1 MNKQLLADLCAIDG
15 VSGHEHAVRDYILER
30 LQENNDHID
39 VIKTDNMGNLLVH
52 LVGKE
57 RANKVVQFDAHMD
70 EVGFIITNIGEDGFL
85 RFDTVGGIDSRAL
98 FGHRVRIGA
107 QKGVIGGKA
116 GHQCSPDETKKVPS
130 AGSLTIDIGAASRE
144 EAEKLV
150 KIGDVGTFDNTL
162 TWIGEDAFLGKAVD
176 DRVGCML
183 LLEMA
188 KHQPSRD
195 IWLSFSVQE
204 EIGLRGA
211 GIATEAIH
219 PDYAVAIDATTAAD
233 VAGNSPEQSVC
244 FVGQGAV
251 VSFADRATLYD
262 AELYRNIRDWADAK
276 GIPAQTKTLVAG
288 GNNAG
293 AMQGRHTGVK
303 MTAVSLPCRYIHS
316 SACMGRMKDVQ
327 AMYDL
332 LNILAEELTK

>member
-15 VSGHEHAVRDYILER
+15 VSGHEKAVRDYILAR
-30 LQENNDHID
+30 LNESSAPMEVH
-39 VIKTDNMGNLLVH
+39 TDNMGNVIVH
-52 LVGKE
+52 LIGKE
-57 RANKVVQFDAHMD
+57 KANKIVQLDAHMD
-70 EVGFIITNIGEDGFL
+70 EVGFIITGIGEDGFL
-85 RFDTVGGIDSRAL
+85 RFDTIGGIDSRVL

-116 GHQCSPDETKKVPS
+116 GHQCGADETKKVPS
-130 AGSLTIDIGAASRE
+130 ADSLRIDIGADSKE
-144 EAEKLV
+144 DAEKLV
-150 KIGDVGTFDNTL
+150 KIGDCGTFDNDL
-162 TWIGEDAFLGKAVD
+162 IWIGEDHFLGKAVD

-183 LLEMA
+183 LLELA
-188 KHQPSRD
+188 QKQPSRD
-195 IWLSFSVQE
+195 LWLSFSVQE

-211 GIATEAIH
+211 GVATEAIR

-233 VAGNSPEQSVC
+233 VAGNSPDQSVC

-262 AELYRNIRDWADAK
+262 PELYQRIRKMADEK
-276 GIPAQTKTLVAG
+276 GIPTQTKTTVAG

-293 AMQGRHTGVK
+293 AMQGRHTGVH

-316 SACMGRMKDVQ
+316 SACMGKIQDVD
-327 AMYDL
+327 AMYNL
-332 LNILAEELTK
+332 LEMLAEELTK

>member
-1 MNKQLLADLCAIDG
+1 MNKQLLTDLCAIDG
-15 VSGHEHAVRDYILER
+15 VSGHEKAVRDYILTR
-30 LQENNDHID
+30 LNKSSAPMEVH
-39 VIKTDNMGNLLVH
+39 TDNMGNVIVH
-52 LVGKE
+52 LIGKE
-57 RANKVVQFDAHMD
+57 EAKKVVQLDAHMD

-85 RFDTVGGIDSRAL
+85 RFSNVGGIDSRAL
-98 FGHRVRIGA
+98 YGHRVRIGA

-116 GHQCSPDETKKVPS
+116 GHQCHGDEGKKVPS
-130 AGSLTIDIGAASRE
+130 ADGLTIDIGAE
-144 EAEKLV
+144 CKEDAEKLV
-150 KIGDVGTFDNTL
+150 KIGDCGTFDNEL
-162 TWIGEDAFLGKAVD
+162 IWIGDDRFLGKAVD

-183 LLEMA
+183 LLELA
-188 KHQPSRD
+188 KQQPERD

-233 VAGNSPEQSVC
+233 VAGNSPDRSVC

-251 VSFADRATLYD
+251 VSFADGATMYD
-262 AELYRNIRDWADAK
+262 PELYQRVRCMADAN
-276 GIPAQTKTLVAG
+276 GIATQTKTRIAG

-316 SACMGRMKDVQ
+316 SACMGKWQDVQ

-332 LNILAEELTK
+332 LKLLAEELTQ

>member
-1 MNKQLLADLCAIDG
+1 MDKQLLADLCAVDG
-15 VSGHEHAVRDYILER
+15 VSGHEHRVRDYILDR
-30 LQENNDHID
+30 LHEYD
-39 VIKTDNMGNLLVH
+39 VPMETKIDNMGNLLVH
-52 LVGKE
+52 LIGKE
-57 RANKVVQFDAHMD
+57 KADKVVQFDAHMD
-70 EVGFIITNIGEDGFL
+70 EVGFIITNISDDGFL
-85 RFDTVGGIDSRAL
+85 RFATVGGIDSRAL
-98 FGHRVRIGA
+98 YGHRVRIGT

-116 GHQCSPDETKKVPS
+116 GHQCHGDEGKKVPS
-130 AGSLTIDIGAASRE
+130 VDQLTIDIGAERKE

-150 KIGDVGTFDNTL
+150 KIGNCGTFDNEL
-162 TWIGEDAFLGKAVD
+162 VWVGEDRFLGKAVD

-183 LLEMA
+183 LLELA
-188 KHQPSRD
+188 KQQPSRD

-233 VAGNSPEQSVC
+233 VAGNNPEQSVC
-244 FVGQGAV
+244 FVGKGAV
-251 VSFADRATLYD
+251 VSFADGATLYD
-262 AELYRNIRDWADAK
+262 PDLYQRIRSMAEDK
-276 GIPAQTKTLVAG
+276 GIATQTKTRIAG

-316 SACMGRMKDVQ
+316 SACMGKWEDVQ

-332 LNILAEELTK
+332 LVLLSEELTR

>member
-1 MNKQLLADLCAIDG
+1 MNKQLLATLCALDG
-15 VSGHEHAVRDYILER
+15 VSGHEHTVREFILAQLANSSAPME
-30 LQENNDHID
+30 
-39 VIKTDNMGNLLVH
+39 VYTDNMGNVIVH
-52 LVGKE
+52 LIGKE
-57 RANKVVQFDAHMD
+57 KANNIVQFDAHMD
-70 EVGFIITNIGEDGFL
+70 EVGFIITNIGDDGFL
-85 RFDTVGGIDSRAL
+85 RFSTVGGIDSRAL
-98 FGHRVRIGA
+98 FGHRVRIGN

-116 GHQCSPDETKKVPS
+116 GHQCHGDEASKVPS
-130 AGSLTIDIGAASRE
+130 VSNLTIDIGAESKE

-150 KIGDVGTFDNTL
+150 KIGDCGTFDNEL
-162 TWIGEDAFLGKAVD
+162 CWIGEDRFLGKAVD

-183 LLEMA
+183 LLELA
-188 KHQPSRD
+188 KQQPERD

-219 PDYAVAIDATTAAD
+219 PHYAVAIDATTAAD

-244 FVGQGAV
+244 FVGKGAV
-251 VSFADRATLYD
+251 VSFADGATLYD
-262 AELYRNIRDWADAK
+262 PDLYQRIRSMADDK
-276 GIPAQTKTLVAG
+276 GIATQTKTRIAG

-316 SACMGRMKDVQ
+316 SACMGKWEDVQ

-332 LNILAEELTK
+332 LVLLAEELTR

>member
-15 VSGHEHAVRDYILER
+15 VSGHEKAVRDYILAR
-30 LQENNDHID
+30 LSESSAPMEVH
-39 VIKTDNMGNLLVH
+39 TDNMGNVIVH
-52 LVGKE
+52 LIGKE
-57 RANKVVQFDAHMD
+57 KANKTVQLDAHMD
-70 EVGFIITNIGEDGFL
+70 EVGFIITGIGDDGFL
-85 RFDTVGGIDSRAL
+85 RFDTIGGIDSRVL

-116 GHQCSPDETKKVPS
+116 GHQCSADETKKVPS
-130 AGSLTIDIGAASRE
+130 ADSLRIDIGADSKE

-150 KIGDVGTFDNTL
+150 KIGDCGTFDNDL
-162 TWIGEDAFLGKAVD
+162 IWIGADHFLGKAVD

-183 LLEMA
+183 LLELA
-188 KHQPSRD
+188 KKQPSRD
-195 IWLSFSVQE
+195 LWLSFSVQE

-211 GIATEAIH
+211 GVATEVIR

-233 VAGNSPEQSVC
+233 VAGNSPDQSVC

-262 AELYRNIRDWADAK
+262 PELYQRIRKMADEK
-276 GIPAQTKTLVAG
+276 GIPAQTKTTVAG

-293 AMQGRHTGVK
+293 AMQGRHTGVR

-316 SACMGRMKDVQ
+316 SACMGKIQDVD
-327 AMYDL
+327 AMYNL
-332 LNILAEELTK
+332 LEMLAEELTK

>member
-15 VSGHEHAVRDYILER
+15 VSGHEKAVRDYILAR
-30 LQENNDHID
+30 LNESSAPMEVH
-39 VIKTDNMGNLLVH
+39 TDNMGNVIVH
-52 LVGKE
+52 LIGKE
-57 RANKVVQFDAHMD
+57 KANKIVQLDAHMD
-70 EVGFIITNIGEDGFL
+70 EVGFIITGIGEDGFL
-85 RFDTVGGIDSRAL
+85 RFDTIGGIDSRVL

-116 GHQCSPDETKKVPS
+116 GHQCSADETKKVPS
-130 AGSLTIDIGAASRE
+130 ADSLRIDIGAASKE

-150 KIGDVGTFDNTL
+150 KIGDCGTFDNEL
-162 TWIGEDAFLGKAVD
+162 IWIGEDHFLGKAVD

-183 LLEMA
+183 LLELA
-188 KHQPSRD
+188 QKQPSRD
-195 IWLSFSVQE
+195 LWLSFSVQE

-211 GIATEAIH
+211 GVATEAIR

-233 VAGNSPEQSVC
+233 VAGNSPDQSVC

-262 AELYRNIRDWADAK
+262 PELYQRIRKMADEK
-276 GIPAQTKTLVAG
+276 GIPTQTKTTVAG

-293 AMQGRHTGVK
+293 AMQGRHTGVH

-316 SACMGRMKDVQ
+316 VACMGKIQDVD

-332 LNILAEELTK
+332 LVMLAEELTK

>member
-1 MNKQLLADLCAIDG
+1 MNKQRLAELCAIDG
-15 VSGHEHAVRDYILER
+15 VSGHEHSVRDYILDR
-30 LQENNDHID
+30 LHESNVPMEIH
-39 VIKTDNMGNLLVH
+39 VDNMGNVIVH
-52 LVGKE
+52 LIGKE
-57 RANKVVQFDAHMD
+57 KAVKKVQFDAHMD

-98 FGHRVRIGA
+98 YGHRVRIGA

-116 GHQCSPDETKKVPS
+116 GHQCSGDESSKVPS
-130 AGSLTIDIGAASRE
+130 AGSLSIDIGAANRE

-150 KIGDVGTFDNTL
+150 KIGDCGTFDNDL

-183 LLEMA
+183 LLELA
-188 KHQPSRD
+188 KTQPARD

-211 GIATEAIH
+211 GVATEAIH

-244 FVGQGAV
+244 FVGKGGKRGFLFFWGGA
-251 VSFADRATLYD
+251 
-262 AELYRNIRDWADAK
+262 
-276 GIPAQTKTLVAG
+276 
-288 GNNAG
+288 
-293 AMQGRHTGVK
+293 
-303 MTAVSLPCRYIHS
+303 
-316 SACMGRMKDVQ
+316 
-327 AMYDL
+327 
-332 LNILAEELTK
+332 

>member
-1 MNKQLLADLCAIDG
+1 MNKQMLAELCAIDG
-15 VSGHEHAVRDYILER
+15 VSGHEKAVREYVLAR
-30 LQENNDHID
+30 LNESTVPMEVH
-39 VIKTDNMGNLLVH
+39 TDNMGNVIVH
-52 LVGKE
+52 LIGKE
-57 RANKVVQFDAHMD
+57 KANKVVQLDAHMD
-70 EVGFIITNIGEDGFL
+70 EVGFIITGITEDGFL

-116 GHQCSPDETKKVPS
+116 FHQCSADDTKKVPS
-130 AGSLTIDIGAASRE
+130 ADSLTIDIGAENKEA
-144 EAEKLV
+144 AEKLV
-150 KIGDVGTFDNTL
+150 KIGDCGTFDNDL
-162 TWIGEDAFLGKAVD
+162 TWIGEDHFLGKAVD

-183 LLEMA
+183 LLELA
-188 KHQPSRD
+188 KEQPQRD

-211 GIATEAIH
+211 GIATEAIR

-233 VAGNSPEQSVC
+233 VAGNSPDQSVC
-244 FVGQGAV
+244 FVGKGAV

-262 AELYRNIRDWADAK
+262 PELYQRIRKLADEK
-276 GIPAQTKTLVAG
+276 GIPTQTKTTVAG

-316 SACMGRMKDVQ
+316 SACMGKVQDVQ

-332 LNILAEELTK
+332 LKLLAEELTQ

>member
-15 VSGHEHAVRDYILER
+15 VSGHEKAVREYILAR
-30 LQENNDHID
+30 LSESNVPMEVH
-39 VIKTDNMGNLLVH
+39 TDNMGNVIVH
-52 LVGKE
+52 LIGKE
-57 RANKVVQFDAHMD
+57 KANKVVQLDAHMD
-70 EVGFIITNIGEDGFL
+70 EVGFIITGIGDDGFL

-116 GHQCSPDETKKVPS
+116 GHQCSADETKKVPS
-130 AGSLTIDIGAASRE
+130 ADSLRIDIGAESKE
-144 EAEKLV
+144 DAEKLV
-150 KIGDVGTFDNTL
+150 NIGDCGTFDNNL
-162 TWIGEDAFLGKAVD
+162 TWIGADHFLGKAVD

-183 LLEMA
+183 LLELA
-188 KHQPSRD
+188 KKQPERD
-195 IWLSFSVQE
+195 LWLSFSVQE

-211 GIATEAIH
+211 GVATEAIR

-262 AELYRNIRDWADAK
+262 PELYQRIRKLADKK
-276 GIPAQTKTLVAG
+276 GIPTQTKTTVAG

-293 AMQGRHTGVK
+293 AMQGRHTGVH

-316 SACMGRMKDVQ
+316 SACMGKMQDVQ

-332 LNILAEELTK
+332 LEMLAEELTK

>member
-1 MNKQLLADLCAIDG
+1 MNKQTLADLCAIDG
-15 VSGHEHAVRDYILER
+15 VSGHEQAVRDFILQR
-30 LQENNDHID
+30 LHESSVPMD
-39 VIKTDNMGNLLVH
+39 VVQVDNMGNLLVH
-52 LVGKE
+52 LIGKE
-57 RANKVVQFDAHMD
+57 KANKVVQFDAHMD
-70 EVGFIITNIGEDGFL
+70 EVGFIITNIGDDGFL
-85 RFDTVGGIDSRAL
+85 RFSTIGGIDSRAL
-98 FGHRVRIGA
+98 FGHRVRIGD

-116 GHQCSPDETKKVPS
+116 GHQCSADETKKVPS
-130 AGSLTIDIGAASRE
+130 ADSLTIDIGASTKE

-162 TWIGEDAFLGKAVD
+162 VWLGEDCFLGKAVD

-183 LLEMA
+183 LLELA
-188 KHQPSRD
+188 KQQPARD

-211 GIATEAIH
+211 GIATEAIR

-233 VAGNSPEQSVC
+233 VAGNSPDQSVC

-262 AELYRNIRDWADAK
+262 PELYQRIRQMAEDK
-276 GIPAQTKTLVAG
+276 GIATQTKTMVAG

-316 SACMGRMKDVQ
+316 SACMGRLQDVQ

-332 LNILAEELTK
+332 LLLLAEELTK

>member
-1 MNKQLLADLCAIDG
+1 MNKQLLADLCALDG
-15 VSGHEHAVRDYILER
+15 VSGHEHAVREYILAR
-30 LQENNDHID
+30 LSESTAPMEVH
-39 VIKTDNMGNLLVH
+39 TDNMGNILVH
-52 LVGKE
+52 MIGKE
-57 RANKVVQFDAHMD
+57 KANKIVQLDAHMD
-70 EVGFIITNIGEDGFL
+70 EVGFIITDINSDGFL
-85 RFDTVGGIDSRAL
+85 RFDTIGGIDSRVL

-116 GHQCSPDETKKVPS
+116 FHQCGPDDTKKVPS
-130 AGSLTIDIGAASRE
+130 ADSLTIDIGAENQE
-144 EAEKLV
+144 EAEKLI
-150 KIGDVGTFDNTL
+150 KIGDCGTFDNEL
-162 TWIGEDAFLGKAVD
+162 KWLGEDVFLGKAVD

-183 LLEMA
+183 LLELA
-188 KHQPSRD
+188 QKQPARD
-195 IWLSFSVQE
+195 LWLSFSVQE

-211 GIATEAIH
+211 GVATEAIH

-244 FVGQGAV
+244 FVGDGAV

-262 AELYRNIRDWADAK
+262 PELYQRIRKMADEK
-276 GIPAQTKTLVAG
+276 GIPTQTKTTVAG

-293 AMQGRHTGVK
+293 AMQGRHFGVK

-316 SACMGRMKDVQ
+316 SACMGKVQDVQ

-332 LNILAEELTK
+332 LEMLAEELTK

>member
-1 MNKQLLADLCAIDG
+1 MNKKLLAELCAIDG
-15 VSGHEHAVRDYILER
+15 VSGREHKVRDYILDALKEMDTPM
-30 LQENNDHID
+30 EIHI
-39 VIKTDNMGNLLVH
+39 DNMGNVIVH
-52 LVGKE
+52 LIGREKAE
-57 RANKVVQFDAHMD
+57 KAVQFDAHMD
-70 EVGFIITNIGEDGFL
+70 EVGFIITNISDDGFL

-98 FGHRVRIGA
+98 YGHRVRIGN
-107 QKGVIGGKA
+107 QKGVIAGKA
-116 GHQCSPDETKKVPS
+116 FHQCSPDETKKVPS
-130 AGSLTIDIGAASRE
+130 ADGLTIDIGAENKEA
-144 EAEKLV
+144 AEKLV
-150 KIGDVGTFDNTL
+150 KIGDFGTFDNEL
-162 TWIGEDAFLGKAVD
+162 KWLGEDVFLGKAVD

-183 LLEMA
+183 LLELA
-188 KHQPSRD
+188 KQQPARD
-195 IWLSFSVQE
+195 IWLTFSVQE

-262 AELYRNIRDWADAK
+262 PELYQRIRKLADEK
-276 GIPAQTKTLVAG
+276 GIPTQTKTTVAG

-293 AMQGRHTGVK
+293 AMQGRHNGVR

-316 SACMGRMKDVQ
+316 SACMGRMQDVK
-327 AMYDL
+327 AMYDVL
-332 LNILAEELTK
+332 AMLAEELTR

>member
-15 VSGHEHAVRDYILER
+15 VSGREHNVRDYILDY
-30 LQENNDHID
+30 LHKND
-39 VIKTDNMGNLLVH
+39 VPMEVRVDNMGNIIVH
-52 LVGKE
+52 LIGKE
-57 RANKVVQFDAHMD
+57 KASKVVQFDAHMD
-70 EVGFIITNIGEDGFL
+70 EVGFIITNIGDDGFL
-85 RFDTVGGIDSRAL
+85 RFATVGGIDSRAL
-98 FGHRVRIGA
+98 FGHRVRIGTH
-107 QKGVIGGKA
+107 KGVIGGKA
-116 GHQCSPDETKKVPS
+116 GHQCHGDESKKVPS
-130 AGSLTIDIGAASRE
+130 ADSLTIDIGAANKE

-150 KIGDVGTFDNTL
+150 KIGAYGTFDNNL
-162 TWIGEDAFLGKAVD
+162 TWMGDDRFLGKAVD

-183 LLEMA
+183 LLELA
-188 KHQPSRD
+188 QKQPQRD
-195 IWLSFSVQE
+195 VWLSFSVQE

-233 VAGNSPEQSVC
+233 IAGNSPEQSVC

-262 AELYRNIRDWADAK
+262 PELYQRIRKMADEK
-276 GIPAQTKTLVAG
+276 GIPTQTKTTVAG

-293 AMQGRHTGVK
+293 AMQGRHTGVH
-303 MTAVSLPCRYIHS
+303 MTAISLPCRYIHS
-316 SACMGRMKDVQ
+316 SACMGKIQDVE

-332 LNILAEELTK
+332 LVMLAEELTK

>member
-15 VSGHEHAVRDYILER
+15 VSGHEKAVRDYVLAHLNESSAPM
-30 LQENNDHID
+30 EVHA
-39 VIKTDNMGNLLVH
+39 DNMGNVIVH
-52 LVGKE
+52 LIGKE
-57 RANKVVQFDAHMD
+57 KANKIVQLDAHMD
-70 EVGFIITNIGEDGFL
+70 EVGFIITGIGEDGFL
-85 RFDTVGGIDSRAL
+85 RFDTIGGIDSRVL

-116 GHQCSPDETKKVPS
+116 GHQCGADETKKVPS
-130 AGSLTIDIGAASRE
+130 ADNLRIDIGADSKE

-150 KIGDVGTFDNTL
+150 KIGDCGTFDNDL
-162 TWIGEDAFLGKAVD
+162 IWIGEDHFLGKAVD

-183 LLEMA
+183 LLELA
-188 KHQPSRD
+188 KKQPSRD
-195 IWLSFSVQE
+195 LWLSFSVQE

-211 GIATEAIH
+211 GVATEAIR

-233 VAGNSPEQSVC
+233 VAGNSPDQSVC

-262 AELYRNIRDWADAK
+262 PELYQRIRKMADEK
-276 GIPAQTKTLVAG
+276 GIPTQTKTTVAG

-293 AMQGRHTGVK
+293 AMQGRHTGVR

-316 SACMGRMKDVQ
+316 SACMGKIKDVD
-327 AMYDL
+327 AMYNL
-332 LNILAEELTK
+332 LEMLAEELTK

>member
-1 MNKQLLADLCAIDG
+1 MNKQLLADLCAIGG
-15 VSGHEHAVRDYILER
+15 VSGHEKSVRDYILAKLNESSAPMEV
-30 LQENNDHID
+30 QI
-39 VIKTDNMGNLLVH
+39 DNMGNIIVH
-52 LVGKE
+52 LIGKE
-57 RANKVVQFDAHMD
+57 KAANVVQFDAHMD
-70 EVGFIITNIGEDGFL
+70 EVGFIITGISEDGFL

-130 AGSLTIDIGAASRE
+130 ADNLSIDIGAESKE

-150 KIGDVGTFDNTL
+150 KIGDCGTFDNAL
-162 TWIGEDAFLGKAVD
+162 TWIGEDRFLGKAVD

-183 LLEMA
+183 LLELA
-188 KHQPSRD
+188 QKQPVRD

-211 GIATEAIH
+211 GVATEAIH
-219 PDYAVAIDATTAAD
+219 PEYAVAIDATTAAD
-233 VAGNSPEQSVC
+233 VAGNSPDRSVC

-262 AELYRNIRDWADAK
+262 PELYRRIRQMAEDN
-276 GIPAQTKTLVAG
+276 GIPTQTKTMVAG

-293 AMQGRHTGVK
+293 AMQGRHTGVH

-316 SACMGRMKDVQ
+316 SACMGKMADVQ
-327 AMYDL
+327 TMYDL
-332 LNILAEELTK
+332 LLLLAEELTK

>member
-1 MNKQLLADLCAIDG
+1 MNKQLLTDLCAIDG
-15 VSGHEHAVRDYILER
+15 VSGHEKTVRDYILAR
-30 LQENNDHID
+30 LSDSTVPMEVH
-39 VIKTDNMGNLLVH
+39 TDNMGNVIVH
-52 LVGKE
+52 LIGKE
-57 RANKVVQFDAHMD
+57 KAANVVQFDAHMD
-70 EVGFIITNIGEDGFL
+70 EVGFIITGIGEDGFL

-98 FGHRVRIGA
+98 YGHRVRIGA
-107 QKGVIGGKA
+107 QRGVIGGKA

-130 AGSLTIDIGAASRE
+130 VDHLTIDIGAEDKAAAE
-144 EAEKLV
+144 ELV
-150 KIGDVGTFDNTL
+150 KIGDCGTFDNTL
-162 TWIGEDAFLGKAVD
+162 TWIGDDHFLGKAVD

-183 LLEMA
+183 LLELA
-188 KHQPSRD
+188 KQQPERD

-233 VAGNSPEQSVC
+233 VAGNSPDQSVC

-262 AELYRNIRDWADAK
+262 PELYQRIRRLADEKA
-276 GIPAQTKTLVAG
+276 IPTQTKNMVAG

-316 SACMGRMKDVQ
+316 SACMGRMQDVQ

-332 LNILAEELTK
+332 LQLLAEELTK

>member
-15 VSGHEHAVRDYILER
+15 VSGHEHAVRDYILAR
-30 LQENNDHID
+30 LSESTAPMEVH
-39 VIKTDNMGNLLVH
+39 TDNMGNVIVH
-52 LVGKE
+52 MIGKNK
-57 RANKVVQFDAHMD
+57 ANKIVQLDAHMD
-70 EVGFIITNIGEDGFL
+70 EVGFIVTGITGEGFL
-85 RFDTVGGIDSRAL
+85 RFDTIGGIDSRVL
-98 FGHRVRIGA
+98 FGHRVRIGK

-116 GHQCSPDETKKVPS
+116 GHQCSADETKKVPT
-130 AGSLTIDIGAASRE
+130 ADSLTIDIGAESKE
-144 EAEKLV
+144 DAEKLV
-150 KIGDVGTFDNTL
+150 KIGDCGTFDNNL
-162 TWIGEDAFLGKAVD
+162 TWIGEDHFLGKAVD

-183 LLEMA
+183 LLKLA
-188 KHQPSRD
+188 KEQPERD

-211 GIATEAIH
+211 GVATEAIH

-233 VAGNSPEQSVC
+233 VAGNSPDQSVC

-262 AELYRNIRDWADAK
+262 PELYRNIRRMADEK
-276 GIPAQTKTLVAG
+276 GIATQTKTTVAG

-316 SACMGRMKDVQ
+316 SACMGRLQDVQ
-327 AMYDL
+327 EMYDL
-332 LNILAEELTK
+332 LKLLAEELTK

>member
-1 MNKQLLADLCAIDG
+1 MNKQWLADLCAIDG
-15 VSGHEHAVRDYILER
+15 VSGHEHAVRDYILAR
-30 LQENNDHID
+30 LSESAAPMEVH
-39 VIKTDNMGNLLVH
+39 TDNMGNVIVH
-52 LVGKE
+52 LIGKE
-57 RANKVVQFDAHMD
+57 KAQKIVQLDAHMD
-70 EVGFIITNIGEDGFL
+70 EVGFIITGIGEDGFL
-85 RFDTVGGIDSRAL
+85 RFDTIGGIDSRAL
-98 FGHRVRIGA
+98 FGHRVRIGS

-116 GHQCSPDETKKVPS
+116 GHQCSADETKKVPS
-130 AGSLTIDIGAASRE
+130 VSSLTIDIGAESKE

-150 KIGDVGTFDNTL
+150 KIGDCGTFDNEL
-162 TWIGEDAFLGKAVD
+162 KWLGDDHFLGKAVD

-183 LLEMA
+183 LLELA
-188 KHQPSRD
+188 QKQPARD

-233 VAGNSPEQSVC
+233 VAGNSPDQSVC

-262 AELYRNIRDWADAK
+262 PELYQRIRSMAEEKNI
-276 GIPAQTKTLVAG
+276 PTQTKTLIAG

-293 AMQGRHTGVK
+293 AMQGRHTGVR
-303 MTAVSLPCRYIHS
+303 MTSVSLPCRYIHS
-316 SACMGRMKDVQ
+316 SACMGKMQDVQ

-332 LNILAEELTK
+332 LEMLAEELTK

>member
-15 VSGHEHAVRDYILER
+15 VSGHEKAVRDYILAR
-30 LQENNDHID
+30 LNESSVPMEVH
-39 VIKTDNMGNLLVH
+39 TDNMGNLIVH
-52 LVGKE
+52 LIGKE
-57 RANKVVQFDAHMD
+57 KASKVVQFDAHMD
-70 EVGFIITNIGEDGFL
+70 EVGFIVTNISEDGFL
-85 RFDTVGGIDSRAL
+85 RFDTIGGIDSRAL
-98 FGHRVRIGA
+98 YGHRVRIGS

-116 GHQCSPDETKKVPS
+116 GHQCSGDEASKIPS
-130 AGSLTIDIGAASRE
+130 AGSLSIDIGAESKE

-150 KIGDVGTFDNTL
+150 KIGDCGTFDNEL
-162 TWIGEDAFLGKAVD
+162 CWIGDDSFLGKAVD

-188 KHQPSRD
+188 KHQPARD

-211 GIATEAIH
+211 GIATEAIR

-233 VAGNSPEQSVC
+233 VAGNSPDQSVC
-244 FVGQGAV
+244 FVGKGAV

-262 AELYRNIRDWADAK
+262 AELYQRIRKLADDK

-293 AMQGRHTGVK
+293 AMQGRHTGVH
-303 MTAVSLPCRYIHS
+303 MTAISLPCRYIHS
-316 SACMGRMKDVQ
+316 SACMGRMVDVQ

-332 LNILAEELTK
+332 LTLLAEELTK

>member
-1 MNKQLLADLCAIDG
+1 MNKQFLAELCAIDG
-15 VSGHEHAVRDYILER
+15 VSGREHKVRDYILDC
-30 LQENNDHID
+30 LHKNDVPMEVH
-39 VIKTDNMGNLLVH
+39 VDNMGNIIVH
-52 LVGKE
+52 LIGKE
-57 RANKVVQFDAHMD
+57 KANTVVQFDAHMD
-70 EVGFIITNIGEDGFL
+70 EVGFIITGISEDGFL
-85 RFDTVGGIDSRAL
+85 RFSTVGGIDSRAL
-98 FGHRVRIGA
+98 YGHRVRIGN

-116 GHQCSPDETKKVPS
+116 FHQCGPDDMKKVPS
-130 AGSLTIDIGAASRE
+130 ADCLTIDIGAEDKES
-144 EAEKLV
+144 AEKLV
-150 KIGDVGTFDNTL
+150 KIGDYGTFDNEL

-188 KHQPSRD
+188 KQQPERD

-211 GIATEAIH
+211 GIATEAIR
-219 PDYAVAIDATTAAD
+219 PTYAVAIDATTAAD
-233 VAGNSPEQSVC
+233 VAGNSPDQSVC
-244 FVGQGAV
+244 FVGKGAV

-262 AELYRNIRDWADAK
+262 ADLYQRIRAMAEEK
-276 GIPAQTKTLVAG
+276 GVPAQTKTLVAG

-303 MTAVSLPCRYIHS
+303 MTAISLPCRYIHS
-316 SACMGRMKDVQ
+316 SACIGRMIDVQ

-332 LNILAEELTK
+332 LVLLAEELTK

>member
-15 VSGHEHAVRDYILER
+15 VSGHEKAVRDYILAHLNESSAPM
-30 LQENNDHID
+30 EVH
-39 VIKTDNMGNLLVH
+39 TDNMGNVIVH
-52 LVGKE
+52 LIGKE
-57 RANKVVQFDAHMD
+57 KANKIVQLDAHMD
-70 EVGFIITNIGEDGFL
+70 EVGFIITGIGEDGFL
-85 RFDTVGGIDSRAL
+85 RFDTIGGIDSRVL

-116 GHQCSPDETKKVPS
+116 GHQCSADETKKVPS
-130 AGSLTIDIGAASRE
+130 ADSLRIDIGADSKE

-150 KIGDVGTFDNTL
+150 KIGDCGTFDNEL
-162 TWIGEDAFLGKAVD
+162 IWIGEDHFLGKAVD

-183 LLEMA
+183 LLELA
-188 KHQPSRD
+188 QKQPSRD
-195 IWLSFSVQE
+195 LWLSFSVQE

-211 GIATEAIH
+211 GVATEAIR

-233 VAGNSPEQSVC
+233 VAGNSPDQSVC

-262 AELYRNIRDWADAK
+262 PELYQRIRKMADEK
-276 GIPAQTKTLVAG
+276 GIPAQTKTTVAG

-293 AMQGRHTGVK
+293 AMQGRHTGVR

-316 SACMGRMKDVQ
+316 SACMGKIQDVD
-327 AMYDL
+327 AMYNL
-332 LNILAEELTK
+332 LEMLAEELTK

>member
-1 MNKQLLADLCAIDG
+1 MNKQRLDELCAIDG
-15 VSGHEHAVRDYILER
+15 VSGREGSVRDYILTHLEQTNTPKEVH
-30 LQENNDHID
+30 L
-39 VIKTDNMGNLLVH
+39 DNMGNVIVH
-52 LVGKE
+52 LIGKE
-57 RANKVVQFDAHMD
+57 KANTVVQFDAHMD
-70 EVGFIITNIGEDGFL
+70 EVGFIITGIGDDGFL

-98 FGHRVRIGA
+98 YGHRVRIGT

-116 GHQCSPDETKKVPS
+116 GHQCTGDEAGKVPS
-130 AGSLTIDIGAASRE
+130 VSSLNIDIGAENKEA
-144 EAEKLV
+144 AEKLV
-150 KIGDVGTFDNTL
+150 KIGDYGTFDNQL
-162 TWIGEDAFLGKAVD
+162 IWLGDDCFLGKAVD
-176 DRVGCML
+176 DRVGCLL

-188 KHQPSRD
+188 QQQPSRD

-211 GIATEAIH
+211 GIATEAIR
-219 PDYAVAIDATTAAD
+219 PTYAVAIDATTAAD

-262 AELYRNIRDWADAK
+262 GELYGKIRCMADEH
-276 GIPAQTKTLVAG
+276 GIPSQTKTTVAG

-316 SACMGRMKDVQ
+316 SACMGRWQDVQ

-332 LNILAEELTK
+332 LQLLAEELTK